1 MLSSVAALADDSPE
15 LNVAAI
21 IAQAIGQVMLGY
33 ATASAAAAQ
42 TGNPFVWAAFALS
55 GLAIALSTAASIKSA
70 TDGYQ
75 EGGLIGGR
83 SFSGDK
89 ATIAVNSGES
99 VLTNEH
105 MEKVWKWLNSSDSPG
120 TPSTGPAQINW
131 VLKGSDIYG
140 SLKNFGKQQ
149 ARIGKDIGIK

>member
-21 IAQAIGQVMLGY
+21 IAQAIAQVMLGY
-33 ATASAAAAQ
+33 ATATVQATQ

-55 GLAIALSTAASIKSA
+55 GLAIALSTVESIKSA
-70 TDGYQ
+70 TSGYEQ
-75 EGGLIGGR
+75 GGLIGGR

-99 VLTNEH
+99 VLTNDH
-105 MEKVWKWLNSSDSPG
+105 MEKVWRWLNGGESSQVTSA
-120 TPSTGPAQINW
+120 TPQINW

-140 SLKNFGKQQ
+140 SLRNFGRQQ
-149 ARIGKDIGIK
+149 ARIGKDIGIR